1 MTIDLRGRSAFF
13 VFSVFGLTIV
23 ALAAVLVMPFEL
35 PIGASFWDTY
45 IYLDGAYRMEQGQ
58 QIYRDFHA
66 PVGPLNYV
74 LFGLLHSVFD
84 TANIV
89 LLIQWCMILVTAP
102 VMAVICW
109 FAARRGTF
117 AALALLVP
125 YLVFSILP
133 FNVVNWNVFPG
144 VDGFGYYNRHG
155 AVLLYLL
162 VAALFFV
169 PSRLALVVVIS
180 TLLLTLAFTKINAF
194 AAAGLILFVA
204 VVTRRIGIATSA
216 AVAAICLSITALL
229 ELMTGVV
236 SAYLLSVFRIFENN
250 TGVLF
255 QNITFTV
262 SMRFDVILAG
272 GLLALY
278 LLWSQMR
285 GGTNLVSDL
294 DRPAGGALSTNF
306 LDRDWIWLG
315 ALIVANILYE
325 SQNWGSAAFISLWPL
340 LLVFL
345 LARPVGQISARPA
358 LALLIALTA
367 LPTFTKV
374 VHSAFRAAA
383 TSVRDASIET
393 PNLPP
398 SINMSAKDL
407 SVRGAEKSRRVMER
421 HRSAYEHYAREGILP
436 HYWLYFDHRFQVNV
450 LETMNEVIRAI
461 REREAELGR
470 SYEIID
476 LRDFANPVVAAMER
490 TPARGVAIGGDPYR
504 AAFPLTDEEVEM
516 LAQTDLVLLPVC
528 PVTVAR
534 EKLLA
539 DYAEAYAGFRRI
551 SLTGCFDALEN
562 PKFQAAGQGGN

>member
-1 MTIDLRGRSAFF
+1 MTSDPRGRPALFA
-13 VFSVFGLTIV
+13 FSVLGLTIV
-23 ALAAVLVMPFEL
+23 ALAAVLMLPLEL

-45 IYLDGAYRMEQGQ
+45 IYLDGAYRIEQGQ

-66 PVGPLNYV
+66 PVGPLSYV
-74 LFGLLHSVFD
+74 LFGLLHDVFE

-89 LLIQWCMILVTAP
+89 LLIQWCMMLVTVP
-102 VMAVICW
+102 VMAVVSW
-109 FAARRGTF
+109 HAARRGTWTV
-117 AALALLVP
+117 LALLVP

-133 FNVVNWNVFPG
+133 FNVVSWNVFPG

-169 PSRLALVVVIS
+169 PSRLALVLVIA
-180 TLLLTLAFTKINAF
+180 TILLALAFTKINAF

-204 VVTRRIGIATSA
+204 VVTRRIGLATSA
-216 AVAAICLSITALL
+216 AVAAICLGITAVLQL
-229 ELMTGVV
+229 TTGVV
-236 SAYLLSVFRIFENN
+236 SAYVFSVLRIFDNN

-255 QNITFTV
+255 QNIMFTV
-262 SMRFDVILAG
+262 SMRFDVILAAG
-272 GLLALY
+272 ILALY

-285 GGTNLVSDL
+285 GGTDLVAVF
-294 DRPAGGALSTNF
+294 DRPSGRPVSPNV

-315 ALIVANILYE
+315 VLIVANILYE

-340 LLVFL
+340 LVVFL
-345 LARPVGQISARPA
+345 LARPWSEVQARPA

-374 VHSAFRAAA
+374 AHSAFRAAA

-407 SVRGAEKSRRVMER
+407 SVTGAGKSRVVMEQ
-421 HRSAYEHYAREGILP
+421 HRRAYERYAREDILP
-436 HYWLYFDHRFQVNV
+436 HYWLYFDHRFQINV
-450 LETMNEVIRAI
+450 LETMNEVIAAI
-461 REREAELGR
+461 HEREAELGR
-470 SYEIID
+470 RYEVID
-476 LRDFANPVVAAMER
+476 LRDFANPIVAAMQR
-490 TPARGVAIGGDPYR
+490 TPARGVAIGADPYR
-504 AAFPLTDEEVEM
+504 AAFPLTDIEIGM
-516 LAQTDLVLLPVC
+516 LADSDLVLLPVC
-528 PVTVAR
+528 PVTTAR

-539 DYAEAYAGFRRI
+539 DHAEAYAGFRRI
-551 SLTGCFDALEN
+551 RLTGCFDALEN
-562 PKFQAAGQGGN
+562 PKFSAAGQGGT

>member
-1 MTIDLRGRSAFF
+1 MNTDLHDRPAFLLF
-13 VFSVFGLTIV
+13 LIFGLTIV
-23 ALAAVLVMPFEL
+23 GLAAVLMLPVEL

-66 PVGPLNYV
+66 PVGPLSYV
-74 LFGLLHSVFD
+74 LFGVLHGIFD

-89 LLIQWCMILVTAP
+89 LLIQWCMMLVTAP

-109 FAARRGTF
+109 SAARRGTF

-133 FNVVNWNVFPG
+133 FNVVSWNVFPG
-144 VDGFGYYNRHG
+144 IDGFGYYNRHG

-169 PSRLALVVVIS
+169 TSRPALIIVIS
-180 TLLLTLAFTKINAF
+180 TVLLTLAFTKINAF
-194 AAAGLILFVA
+194 AAAGLILLAA
-204 VVTRRIGIATSA
+204 VVTRRIGLVTSV
-216 AVAAICLSITALL
+216 AVAAICLGLTAVL
-229 ELMTGVV
+229 ELTTGVV

-262 SMRFDVILAG
+262 SMRFDVILAS
-272 GLLALY
+272 GLLAIY
-278 LLWSQMR
+278 LLGLQMR
-285 GGTNLVSDL
+285 GGTDLVADF
-294 DRPAGGALSTNF
+294 DRPAVRSPSPNV

-315 ALIVANILYE
+315 VLIVANILYE

-340 LLVFL
+340 LLVLL
-345 LARPVGQISARPA
+345 LARPPGKVSVRPA

-374 VHSAFRAAA
+374 VHSGFRAAA
-383 TSVRDASIET
+383 TSVRDTSLET
-393 PNLPP
+393 PNLPQA
-398 SINMSAKDL
+398 INMSAKSL
-407 SVRGAEKSRRVMER
+407 SVSGAEKSRAVMVENR
-421 HRSAYEHYAREGILP
+421 NAYEHYARENILP

-450 LETMNEVIRAI
+450 LETMNEVIGAI

-470 SYEIID
+470 RYEIID
-476 LRDFANPVVAAMER
+476 LRDFANPIVAAMGR

-504 AAFPLTDEEVEM
+504 AAFPLNDAEIEM
-516 LAQTDLVLLPVC
+516 LAESDLVLLPVC
-528 PVTVAR
+528 PVTAAR

-539 DYAEAYAGFRRI
+539 DHAAAFEGFRRI

-562 PKFQAAGQGGN
+562 PKFSDAGQGGT

>member
-1 MTIDLRGRSAFF
+1 MMTDRRGRPAIFAL
-13 VFSVFGLTIV
+13 SVFGLTII
-23 ALAAVLVMPFEL
+23 ALAAVLMLPVEL

-66 PVGPLNYV
+66 PVGPLSYV
-74 LFGLLHSVFD
+74 LFGLLHNVFE

-109 FAARRGTF
+109 SAARRGTF
-117 AALALLVP
+117 AALGLLVP

-133 FNVVNWNVFPG
+133 FNVVSWNVFPG

-169 PSRLALVVVIS
+169 SSRLALVMVIS
-180 TLLLTLAFTKINAF
+180 ALLLTLAFTKINAF
-194 AAAGLILFVA
+194 AAAGLILLAA
-204 VVTRRIGIATSA
+204 VVTRRIGLATSA
-216 AVAAICLSITALL
+216 AVAAICLGITAVL
-229 ELMTGVV
+229 ELTTGVV
-236 SAYLLSVFRIFENN
+236 SAYLLSVLRILQNN

-255 QNITFTV
+255 QNIMFAV

-278 LLWSQMR
+278 LLGSQMR
-285 GGTNLVSDL
+285 GGTNLVADFGHRVVRS
-294 DRPAGGALSTNF
+294 PSPNV

-315 ALIVANILYE
+315 VLIVANILYE

-340 LLVFL
+340 LLVLL
-345 LARPVGQISARPA
+345 LARPWGEVSARPA
-358 LALLIALTA
+358 LALLIALTV

-383 TSVRDASIET
+383 TTVRDASIET

-421 HRSAYEHYAREGILP
+421 HRSAYEHYAREDILP

-450 LETMNEVIRAI
+450 LETMNEVIGAI

-470 SYEIID
+470 RYEIID

-516 LAQTDLVLLPVC
+516 LAETDLVLLPVC

-539 DYAEAYAGFRRI
+539 DYAGAYAGFTRI

-562 PKFQAAGQGGN
+562 PEFTALGQGGT

>member
-1 MTIDLRGRSAFF
+1 MTTDLRGRPAFF
-13 VFSVFGLTIV
+13 ALTVLGLSVV
-23 ALAAVLVMPFEL
+23 AVAAALMLPLEL

-66 PVGPLNYV
+66 PVGPLSYI
-74 LFGLLHSVFD
+74 LFGVLHSVFE

-89 LLIQWCMILVTAP
+89 LLIQWCLMLVTVP

-109 FAARRGTF
+109 SAARRGTF

-125 YLVFSILP
+125 YLVFSVLP
-133 FNVVNWNVFPG
+133 FNVVSWNVFPG

-169 PSRLALVVVIS
+169 PSRLAQVLVIS

-204 VVTRRIGIATSA
+204 VVTRRIGLATSL
-216 AVAAICLSITALL
+216 AVAAICLSVAAVT
-229 ELMTGVV
+229 ELITGVV
-236 SAYLLSVFRIFENN
+236 SAYLLSVLRILENN

-255 QNITFTV
+255 QNIMFTV

-278 LLWSQMR
+278 LLGSHIR
-285 GGTNLVSDL
+285 GGTDLVADF
-294 DRPAGGALSTNF
+294 DRPAVRPLSPNF
-306 LDRDWIWLG
+306 LDRDWVWVG
-315 ALIVANILYE
+315 VLIAANILYE
-325 SQNWGSAAFISLWPL
+325 SQNWGSAASISVWPL
-340 LLVFL
+340 LVVFL
-345 LARPVGQISARPA
+345 LARPWGEVSARPA
-358 LALLIALTA
+358 LALLVALTM

-407 SVRGAEKSRRVMER
+407 SVRGAEKSRRVMEQ
-421 HRSAYEHYAREGILP
+421 HRAAYEHYARENILP

-450 LETMNEVIRAI
+450 LETMNEVISAI

-470 SYEIID
+470 RYEVID
-476 LRDFANPVVAAMER
+476 LRDFANPIVAAMGR

-504 AAFPLTDEEVEM
+504 AAFPLIEAEIEM
-516 LAQTDLVLLPVC
+516 LSEADLVLLPVC
-528 PVTVAR
+528 PVTAAR

-539 DYAEAYAGFRRI
+539 DHAAAFAGFRRI
-551 SLTGCFDALEN
+551 RLTGCFDALEN
-562 PKFQAAGQGGN
+562 PKFSAAGQGGT